1 VEKLHDF
8 SVFTK
13 DNLQTSLNVLV
24 LNVVI
29 ILAVCVIEFSRKRK
43 LNDFAL
49 YKNIVSIKISLL
61 YVVIFSSFIFSV
73 FFFTTNITLLD
84 IGYPLQ
90 GESQWVSRSILKL
103 PFFLASA
110 ALWVLY
116 IKDAYYKVNG
126 KFILNLARTNFII
139 VSMLILLLI
148 GSRGIFVFLTF
159 LFALFELRRYTAS
172 RNLIWFFVFI
182 ALMWLMYKG
191 WPYIRVNL
199 HLLPFSEVMSNSFL
213 VMSPFKDMMS
223 VEGGDLVKIS
233 QFKVLDQLLF
243 HMLYVVQLV
252 NDGISLGG
260 DTFIN
265 LFPQSIPSFLDGLLM
280 YRPRNDNWILGDYY
294 GGGGGFLVIANA
306 YWNGG
311 VLVSMVFILFLT
323 IMSIFIDRYPMRR
336 KAGIVFYAVYILMF
350 PVMAVQLGYGI
361 QGLVRVLE
369 VIMLVI
375 MLDRLLPASLKKY
388 LARS

>member
-1 VEKLHDF
+1 MRLKIFKLSFIFTILSTLLLFVGDIEYKLSLLILLSYTYLGGVLSYNLIKNRYLYTSFVFGFHVLFSSFISYIIIHFNDIKVEKLHDF

-233 QFKVLDQLLF
+233 QF
-243 HMLYVVQLV
+243 
-252 NDGISLGG
+252 
-260 DTFIN
+260 
-265 LFPQSIPSFLDGLLM
+265 
-280 YRPRNDNWILGDYY
+280 
-294 GGGGGFLVIANA
+294 
-306 YWNGG
+306 
-311 VLVSMVFILFLT
+311 
-323 IMSIFIDRYPMRR
+323 
-336 KAGIVFYAVYILMF
+336 
-350 PVMAVQLGYGI
+350 
-361 QGLVRVLE
+361 
-369 VIMLVI
+369 
-375 MLDRLLPASLKKY
+375 
-388 LARS
+388 